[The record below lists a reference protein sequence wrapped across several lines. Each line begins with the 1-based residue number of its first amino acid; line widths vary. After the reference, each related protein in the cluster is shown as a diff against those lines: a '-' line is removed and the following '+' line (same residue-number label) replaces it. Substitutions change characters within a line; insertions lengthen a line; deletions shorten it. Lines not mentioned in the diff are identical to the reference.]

1 MGRRDGPLSAAAG
14 EALDDVRPHGHV
26 LVLERAHGPICA
38 LRKARKIPLL
48 HGDDVGL
55 VQGELHVELDQR
67 GERLRRVLRSLG
79 ATPPSV
85 QQPLAH
91 ADQQLGEDVLL
102 RAEVAVERGPG
113 HACRGAEVVDGDP
126 VEATGRE
133 QLRGTPEDL
142 LPAAPGTRG
151 AIAPRGTR
159 GAPARRRR
167 HGATLAPRC

>member
-26 LVLERAHGPICA
+26 LVLERAHGPICD

-67 GERLRRVLRSLG
+67 GERLRRVLRPLG

-91 ADQQLGEDVLL
+91 ADEQLGEDVLL

-113 HACRGAEVVDGDP
+113 HARRGAEVVDGDP

-142 LPAAPGTRG
+142 LPAASAAGGPPAGRG
-151 AIAPRGTR
+151 RHA
-159 GAPARRRR
+159 AR
-167 HGATLAPRC
+167 LARSVSDR